1 MGTSSV
7 YTEHLTLCNSTMDI
21 ARDRVSSR
29 SEIFG
34 LITTEEQ
41 TAGRGRRGNTW
52 RSPHGSFIGTF
63 WIRTDLEPARLSG
76 LSLAVGV
83 LLVQVLEQLG
93 VSVWLK
99 WPNDLVTVDSRKLGG
114 ILVEV
119 GTGATSALGL
129 SGVADELGRARR
141 DQQFVLVGVGINS
154 QAPAEMRG
162 VAAGILDLVELAG
175 LSRGA
180 TLPDVEH
187 LSARIAERLEEQ
199 LPPFWDRFCD
209 RGLSAFLGVWR
220 DRCINI
226 GKNVEFTRGA
236 GRERGVFVNVGE
248 AGEALLNVNGA
259 IERFFSGE
267 IHTVREVAPLME

>member
-1 MGTSSV
+1 MDTSGV

-21 ARDRVSSR
+21 ARDRASAR
-29 SEIFG
+29 SETFG
-34 LITTEEQ
+34 LITTDAQ

-52 RSPHGSFIGTF
+52 RSAHGSFIGTL

-83 LLVQVLEQLG
+83 LLVQVLEQMG

-119 GTGATSALGL
+119 GTSAASALEP
-129 SGVADELGRARR
+129 ADTAQEVSRSRR
-141 DQQFVLVGVGINS
+141 NQQFVLVGVGINS

-162 VAAGILDLVELAG
+162 AAAGVLELVELAG

-180 TLPDVEH
+180 PLPDVEH
-187 LSARIAERLEEQ
+187 LRARIAELLVENVQ
-199 LPPFWDRFCD
+199 SFWNRFCD
-209 RGLSAFLGVWR
+209 RGVSAFLEGWR
-220 DRCINI
+220 NRCINI
-226 GKNVEFTRGA
+226 GKTVEFTRGA
-236 GRERGVFVNVGE
+236 GRERGVFVNIGE
-248 AGEALLNVNGA
+248 AGEALLNVNGM

-267 IHTVREVAPLME
+267 IHTVREVAPAIE